1 MDERNTS
8 IITFKHLHFITI
20 NDLKNMQY
28 SSSDN
33 VEDLLIKKIFLDC
46 KVSYQIL
53 ILIHD

>member
-1 MDERNTS
+1 MDERNTP